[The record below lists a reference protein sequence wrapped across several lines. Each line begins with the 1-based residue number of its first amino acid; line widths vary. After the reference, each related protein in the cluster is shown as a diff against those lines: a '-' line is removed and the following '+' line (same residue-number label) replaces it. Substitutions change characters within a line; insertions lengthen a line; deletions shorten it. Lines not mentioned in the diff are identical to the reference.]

1 MNMSAGVVLAD
12 FFSGCGGSTRGFA
25 DAGIEPV
32 LAIDW
37 DSDAAATYRLNFPE
51 TTFLERD
58 ILSLSV
64 DEVEEVLPPRG
75 EAIRLF
81 AGCAPCQPF
90 SGHRHGPTAL
100 DKRSFLLL
108 EFLRFVKASN
118 PELIF
123 VENVPGMQRLST
135 SRGPLAE
142 FVDEVSKTHDVSV
155 DIISS
160 ADYGIPQTRRRLV
173 LVASRLGPIKLP
185 LPTHGLETG
194 EPHSTIRDWIGSL
207 PPIEAGQEDSEISNH
222 RAMML
227 SDLNLKRIRATP
239 EGGDRRDWPRRLW
252 PDCHQGG
259 FDGHTDVY
267 GRLRWDSPAPTLT
280 TKCLSYS
287 NGRFGHPSQ
296 DRALSAREAAR
307 LQTFPNSF
315 RFTGSLTSQGKQ
327 IGNAV
332 PVLLAEHFGRHL
344 MDHVAEMRRIGSMS
358 IQDQS
363 GKVAADIEQAARS
376 AA

>member
-1 MNMSAGVVLAD
+1 MKMSAGVVLAD

-51 TTFLERD
+51 TTILERD

-64 DEVEEVLPPRG
+64 DEVEDALPPRG
-75 EAIRLF
+75 ESIRLF

-155 DIISS
+155 AIISS

-173 LVASRLGPIKLP
+173 RPMAAKPASRIRRF
-185 LPTHGLETG
+185 ETG
-194 EPHSTIRDWIGSL
+194 SALFPRSKPG
-207 PPIEAGQEDSEISNH
+207 
-222 RAMML
+222 
-227 SDLNLKRIRATP
+227 KRIP
-239 EGGDRRDWPRRLW
+239 
-252 PDCHQGG
+252 
-259 FDGHTDVY
+259 
-267 GRLRWDSPAPTLT
+267 
-280 TKCLSYS
+280 
-287 NGRFGHPSQ
+287 
-296 DRALSAREAAR
+296 
-307 LQTFPNSF
+307 
-315 RFTGSLTSQGKQ
+315 
-327 IGNAV
+327 
-332 PVLLAEHFGRHL
+332 
-344 MDHVAEMRRIGSMS
+344 
-358 IQDQS
+358 
-363 GKVAADIEQAARS
+363 RS
-376 AA
+376 ATTGP